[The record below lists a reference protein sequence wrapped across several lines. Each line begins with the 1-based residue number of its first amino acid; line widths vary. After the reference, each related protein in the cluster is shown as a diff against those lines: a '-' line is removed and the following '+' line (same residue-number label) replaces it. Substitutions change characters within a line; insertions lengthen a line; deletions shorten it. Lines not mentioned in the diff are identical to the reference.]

1 MKNEYKKFGY
11 YYEEIMSRINY
22 DLWLE
27 FVEPYLSKGDRVLDL
42 ACGTGTFCNLLT
54 LNGYK
59 ADGLDLSE
67 SIIEIAREKK
77 RINRLDI
84 DFRVCDMTNFKT
96 EYKYDMITCFFDSMN
111 FLTSKKDVKR
121 MLNCVVDSL
130 ENHGYFACD
139 IYSKE
144 MLREYENNELHEDH
158 DTFKIDWYTRKVK
171 KNVLKHEITITENG
185 DSPFTE
191 TYLEYY
197 YDIMDISHKNLKLIK
212 AVGDFNEDLKDEDER
227 ILLVFQKI

>member
-67 SIIEIAREKK
+67 SDNAQI
-77 RINRLDI
+77 
-84 DFRVCDMTNFKT
+84 
-96 EYKYDMITCFFDSMN
+96 
-111 FLTSKKDVKR
+111 
-121 MLNCVVDSL
+121 
-130 ENHGYFACD
+130 
-139 IYSKE
+139 
-144 MLREYENNELHEDH
+144 
-158 DTFKIDWYTRKVK
+158 
-171 KNVLKHEITITENG
+171 
-185 DSPFTE
+185 PFTP
-191 TYLEYY
+191 
-197 YDIMDISHKNLKLIK
+197 DIGPGSSCIPVIISSLLKL
-212 AVGDFNEDLKDEDER
+212 
-227 ILLVFQKI
+227 Q

>member
-96 EYKYDMITCFFDSMN
+96 EYKQFPIIESKMHFIKRVAKTANKYKEQIKN
-111 FLTSKKDVKR
+111 FEVFK
-121 MLNCVVDSL
+121 LNWDYPLLS
-130 ENHGYFACD
+130 EWKN
-139 IYSKE
+139 
-144 MLREYENNELHEDH
+144 
-158 DTFKIDWYTRKVK
+158 KI
-171 KNVLKHEITITENG
+171 HI
-185 DSPFTE
+185 
-191 TYLEYY
+191 
-197 YDIMDISHKNLKLIK
+197 
-212 AVGDFNEDLKDEDER
+212 
-227 ILLVFQKI
+227 

>member
-1 MKNEYKKFGY
+1 MNKNKYICESNTKCKPMKTTVQLSK
-11 YYEEIMSRINY
+11 
-22 DLWLE
+22 
-27 FVEPYLSKGDRVLDL
+27 YLSVVMAILM
-42 ACGTGTFCNLLT
+42 APTFISCSDDDKQPQKKMEYIT
-54 LNGYK
+54 DSQK
-59 ADGLDLSE
+59 
-67 SIIEIAREKK
+67 IE
-77 RINRLDI
+77 
-84 DFRVCDMTNFKT
+84 
-96 EYKYDMITCFFDSMN
+96 
-111 FLTSKKDVKR
+111 
-121 MLNCVVDSL
+121 MLK
-130 ENHGYFACD
+130 NHGYFACD